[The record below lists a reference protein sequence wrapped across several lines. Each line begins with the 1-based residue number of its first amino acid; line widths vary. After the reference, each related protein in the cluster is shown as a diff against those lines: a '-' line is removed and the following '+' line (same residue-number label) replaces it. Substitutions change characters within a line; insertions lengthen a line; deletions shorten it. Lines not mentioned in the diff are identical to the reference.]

1 MMIFDGETNGPDAPR
16 RGSHAF
22 PLLKKNAL
30 IDPDGS
36 SGEPGDC
43 FKPLFNPSTTDGNL
57 SVDRGIGA
65 SCVAEDQNS
74 EDNHRRKGFER
85 GFEAGKQEACSLVK
99 AEMAPQIK
107 SFADAFSLWNTTMM
121 RAEELSNH
129 QILNMAVAI
138 AEKILGTLPQSLTV
152 TLESLK
158 SDIKARMREAYQL
171 ELKLNPGDMNALSGL
186 MSCENVQWEQW
197 DYIAATGDADVQGGA
212 LMVASGP
219 RAISADDGIL
229 RSLDALLSEGPEQV
243 STK

>member
-1 MMIFDGETNGPDAPR
+1 MISDGETKGSDAPR
-16 RGSHAF
+16 GDSHAF
-22 PLLKKNAL
+22 PLLKKNTL

-43 FKPLFNPSTTDGNL
+43 FKPLFNPPTIDGTL
-57 SVDRGIGA
+57 SADSGIGV
-65 SCVAEDQNS
+65 SCTAEDRNS
-74 EDNHRRKGFER
+74 EDNHRRKGFEH
-85 GFEAGKQEACSLVK
+85 GFEAGKHEACSLVK

-107 SFADAFSLWNTTMM
+107 SFADAFSLWNTAMM
-121 RAEELSNH
+121 RAEDLSHH

-138 AEKILGTLPQSLTV
+138 AEKILGTLPQSRTG

-158 SDIKARMREAYQL
+158 ADIKARMREAYQL

-197 DYIAATGDADVQGGA
+197 DYIAATDDADVQGGA

-219 RAISADDGIL
+219 RTLSADDGIL